1 MNRGQILFL
10 QKSGLYVVPFDNKGD
25 GYTCVVVKG
34 NKIYPVGGYHIFV
47 HISEIDLAD
56 RYIVEGDKLVIVEP
70 LNIDPMPIE
79 PMKVPEGICKEEY
92 WK

>member
-10 QKSGLYVVPFDNKGD
+10 QKSGLYVVPFDNKGN
-25 GYTCVVVKG
+25 GYTCVVIKG

-47 HISEIDLAD
+47 HNSEIDEAE
-56 RYIVEGDKLVIVEP
+56 RYIIQGEKLEIVEP
-70 LNIDPMPIE
+70 LKTDPMPIE
-79 PMKVPEGICKEEY
+79 EIKLKEGKGDEY